1 MLNPSKDT
9 RMRRLNPG
17 TLMDSAKDVG
27 MAAALAIP
35 AALVVGG
42 GMVAASKIT
51 YAPEAAGD
59 MLSPASK
66 RAGVVALGAIALGT
80 LMQFHPAT
88 KKAGL
93 AVGLVGVALPLTNL
107 AANKIAE
114 ATAPAVAA
122 VNPLVAAPAAPSAG
136 FYGMSGNLMGA
147 RSPFLNPSGF
157 AADAYGPFAPTGE
170 LSSSIASSSYIPPA
184 RG

>member
-1 MLNPSKDT
+1 
-9 RMRRLNPG
+9 MRRMNPG
-17 TLMDSAKDVG
+17 TLMDSAQDVG
-27 MAAALAIP
+27 MAAAYAIP
-35 AALVVGG
+35 AALLVGG

-66 RAGVVALGAIALGT
+66 RAGVVALGAIALGI
-80 LMQFHPAT
+80 LAQFHPAT

-114 ATAPAVAA
+114 VTAPAVAA
-122 VNPLVAAPAAPSAG
+122 NPLVAPTSAG

-157 AADAYGPFAPTGE
+157 AADAFGPYAPTGE
-170 LSSSIASSSYIPPA
+170 LSSSIASPSYIPPA